1 MKLLRNKSDFR
12 EWMMKDFI
20 KIKSEWY
27 PLDYIDAESELELG
41 MPDSF
46 PCLAYSVSGRNALEP
61 EVPAFMSREE
71 LQHWLEIM
79 KSTEEH

>member
-27 PLDYIDAESELELG
+27 PLDYIDAEVNSNWVCRILFPVWLTVCRAG
-41 MPDSF
+41 MP
-46 PCLAYSVSGRNALEP
+46 
-61 EVPAFMSREE
+61 
-71 LQHWLEIM
+71 
-79 KSTEEH
+79 